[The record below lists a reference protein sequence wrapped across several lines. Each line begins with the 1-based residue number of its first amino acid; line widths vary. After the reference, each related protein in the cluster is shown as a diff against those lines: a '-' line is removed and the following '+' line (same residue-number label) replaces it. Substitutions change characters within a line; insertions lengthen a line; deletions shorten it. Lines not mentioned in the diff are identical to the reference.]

1 MAIFWQFNKAGF
13 ESLPLEVLSIYPDGF
28 TRHKV
33 ADWNCRNFIRVEN
46 EIETY
51 LPTSNKSRSLAT
63 KFSMFTSVLVFWVIL
78 VNIGYDV
85 HNNTFDWGKG
95 VLMLGILLFVGLAI
109 GRFTV
114 TLMAKPL
121 QNLAAGM
128 KKAQLGQLEKIQVSR
143 TGDEIQFV
151 GEVFNET
158 IQALKERDRQ
168 IAEHREMLEARI
180 QQRTDA
186 LREAMER
193 ALAASQAKSEFLAN
207 MSHELR
213 TPMNGIL
220 GMLDVVLESS
230 LSGEQ
235 REELETAQR
244 CAHSLL
250 ALLNDILDLSKI
262 ESGKMGLE
270 RIPFQLKAV
279 VNEAIKTH
287 QVRARQK
294 RIELMAEVAPEV
306 ADTVYGDP
314 MRLRQVIGNLL
325 SNAIKFTESGHV
337 RVILRT
343 ATDGKEGRTEF
354 DLIVEDTGVGIPTD
368 KLDKI
373 FDKFTQADGSITRR
387 FGGTGLGL
395 TITRRLVEMFGGR
408 IWVES
413 SEGQGS
419 KFFVR
424 IPLEVAQKSKRTV
437 VETKDSGPERVSL
450 DGRKPQILLVEDNA
464 VNQKVVLAILSKRG
478 FHVDIA
484 ANGLEALSALQKGKY
499 DLVLMDVQM
508 PYMDGIEATRK
519 IRSELRLTELPIIA
533 MTAHAMTGDRERCI
547 EAGMNDYASKP
558 VNPATLV
565 HTIMRYLDASA
576 EAAPAKAETVKAA
589 TTVNEPQAIPEVAPL
604 QAIDRGLAARLTD
617 NDTNLFEG
625 MLLLFLQMAPER
637 LEKIQTAVAR
647 NDRAA
652 LEREVRKIRSAA
664 ERIAAVSVA
673 ESAMRLM
680 DAVES
685 RQQEDIQQSLMAL
698 ETQILRLSRH
708 SSDSAKPTEQDAQQ
722 LRAS

>member
-1 MAIFWQFNKAGF
+1 
-13 ESLPLEVLSIYPDGF
+13 
-28 TRHKV
+28 
-33 ADWNCRNFIRVEN
+33 
-46 EIETY
+46 
-51 LPTSNKSRSLAT
+51 
-63 KFSMFTSVLVFWVIL
+63 MFTSLLVGWVIL

-85 HNNTFDWGKG
+85 QNDTFDWGKG
-95 VLMLGILLFVGLAI
+95 FLMVGILLFVALAI
-109 GRFTV
+109 ARFTG

-128 KKAQLGQLEKIQVSR
+128 KKAQMGQLEKIQVSR

-158 IQALKERDRQ
+158 IQALKERDLQ

-180 QQRTDA
+180 QQRTEA

-230 LSGEQ
+230 LTGEQ

-270 RIPFQLKAV
+270 RIPFQLKSV
-279 VNEAIKTH
+279 VYESIKTH
-287 QVRARQK
+287 QARARQK
-294 RIELMAEVAPEV
+294 RVELV
-306 ADTVYGDP
+306 ADISPDVAETVYGDP
-314 MRLRQVIGNLL
+314 MRLRQVLGNLL
-325 SNAIKFTESGHV
+325 SNAIKFTEAGFV
-337 RVILRT
+337 KVNLRRV
-343 ATDGKEGRTEF
+343 A
-354 DLIVEDTGVGIPTD
+354 DLKDSRNEYELVVEDSGVGIPVD
-368 KLDKI
+368 KLEKI

-387 FGGTGLGL
+387 YGGTGLGL

-413 SEGQGS
+413 VEGQGS
-419 KFFVR
+419 QFYVR
-424 IPLEVAQKSKRTV
+424 IPLEAAVKPKRNASESKA
-437 VETKDSGPERVSL
+437 SGLAPVSF
-450 DGRKPQILLVEDNA
+450 DGRAPRILLVEDNA

-478 FHVDIA
+478 FEVEIA
-484 ANGLEALSALQKGKY
+484 SNGLEALTALQKAAF

-519 IRSELRLTELPIIA
+519 IREELRLVKLPIIA

-547 EAGMNDYASKP
+547 AAGMNDYASKP
-558 VNPATLV
+558 VNPSTLV
-565 HTIMRYLDASA
+565 GTIVRHLEAVQEAGPAPVSTPPVPA
-576 EAAPAKAETVKAA
+576 E
-589 TTVNEPQAIPEVAPL
+589 EPQAAIPAMDT
-604 QAIDRGLAARLTD
+604 IDRTLAARLTD
-617 NDTNLFEG
+617 NDSNLFEG

-637 LEKIQTAVAR
+637 IEKIQTAVAR
-647 NDRAA
+647 QDRPVID
-652 LEREVRKIRSAA
+652 RELRKIRSAA

-673 ESAMRLM
+673 ESADRLM
-680 DAVES
+680 AAVES
-685 RQQEDIQQSLMAL
+685 HEQGDIQHSLLAL
-698 ETQILRLSRH
+698 ESQILRLSRH
-708 SSDSAKPTEQDAQQ
+708 ANDSATPGVNSSLK
-722 LRAS
+722 AS

>member
-1 MAIFWQFNKAGF
+1 
-13 ESLPLEVLSIYPDGF
+13 
-28 TRHKV
+28 
-33 ADWNCRNFIRVEN
+33 
-46 EIETY
+46 
-51 LPTSNKSRSLAT
+51 
-63 KFSMFTSVLVFWVIL
+63 MFTSVLVGWIVL
-78 VNIGYDV
+78 VVIGYDV
-85 HNNTFDWGKG
+85 HHNMFDPGKG
-95 VLMLGILLFVGLAI
+95 VLMFAILLLVALAI

-121 QNLAAGM
+121 ENLAAGM
-128 KKAQLGQLEKIQVSR
+128 KRVQNGRLEKINVSR

-158 IQALKERDRQ
+158 IHALKERDRQ
-168 IAEHREMLEARI
+168 IEDHREMLEARI

-262 ESGKMGLE
+262 ESGKMALE
-270 RIPFQLKAV
+270 RIPFQLKSV
-279 VNEAIKTH
+279 VNESIKTH
-287 QVRARQK
+287 QARARQK
-294 RIELMAEVAPEV
+294 RIELTAEVGPEV

-337 RVILRT
+337 KVYLRMVGGT
-343 ATDGKEGRTEF
+343 KDGKLEF
-354 DLIVEDTGVGIPTD
+354 DLSVEDTGVGIPPD
-368 KLDKI
+368 KLEKI

-413 SEGQGS
+413 VEGKGS

-424 IPLEVAQKSKRTV
+424 LNLEVATKSKH
-437 VETKDSGPERVSL
+437 VEADAKSNGRERVSL
-450 DGRKPQILLVEDNA
+450 DGRSPQILLVEDNA

-478 FHVDIA
+478 FHVDVA
-484 ANGLEALSALQKGKY
+484 SNGLEALAAAQNGVF

-519 IRSELRLTELPIIA
+519 IREELGLRKLPIIA

-547 EAGMNDYASKP
+547 AAGMNDYVSKP
-558 VNPATLV
+558 VNPTTLV
-565 HTIMRYLDASA
+565 HTIMRYIDAALEPVVVAAPGIAPATVGRSPADTGA
-576 EAAPAKAETVKAA
+576 EAAL
-589 TTVNEPQAIPEVAPL
+589 IPEVAPL
-604 QAIDRGLAARLTD
+604 QTIDRSLAARLTD
-617 NDTNLFEG
+617 NDSGLFQG

-637 LEKIQTAVAR
+637 IEKIQRAVSR
-647 NDRAA
+647 DDRPAV
-652 LEREVRKIRSAA
+652 EREVRKIRSAA

-680 DAVES
+680 DAVQAA
-685 RQQEDIQQSLMAL
+685 RQEEVQQSLLAL
-698 ETQILRLSRH
+698 EMQIQRLSRH
-708 SSDSAKPTEQDAQQ
+708 ADENPDQSVSLELK
-722 LRAS
+722 AS

>member
-1 MAIFWQFNKAGF
+1 
-13 ESLPLEVLSIYPDGF
+13 
-28 TRHKV
+28 
-33 ADWNCRNFIRVEN
+33 
-46 EIETY
+46 
-51 LPTSNKSRSLAT
+51 
-63 KFSMFTSVLVFWVIL
+63 MFTSVLVFWVIL

-95 VLMLGILLFVGLAI
+95 VLMLAILLLVGLAI

-270 RIPFQLKAV
+270 RIPFQLKSV

-294 RIELMAEVAPEV
+294 RIELVAEVAPEV

-354 DLIVEDTGVGIPTD
+354 DLIVEDTGVGIPVD

-413 SEGQGS
+413 NEGSGS

-424 IPLEVAQKSKRTV
+424 IPLEVAQKSKRAV
-437 VETKDSGPERVSL
+437 VETKDNGPERVSL
-450 DGRKPQILLVEDNA
+450 DGRTPEILLVEDNA

-519 IRSELRLTELPIIA
+519 IRSELRLTDLPIIA
-533 MTAHAMTGDRERCI
+533 MTAHAMTGDRERCLD
-547 EAGMNDYASKP
+547 AGMNDYASKP

-576 EAAPAKAETVKAA
+576 EAAPVKPEPVEAPLTASEAKP
-589 TTVNEPQAIPEVAPL
+589 NPEVAPL
-604 QAIDRGLAARLTD
+604 QAIDRNLAARLTD

-652 LEREVRKIRSAA
+652 LDREVRKMRSAA

-708 SSDSAKPTEQDAQQ
+708 SSDSAKPAEAPELDSKQ

>member
-1 MAIFWQFNKAGF
+1 
-13 ESLPLEVLSIYPDGF
+13 
-28 TRHKV
+28 
-33 ADWNCRNFIRVEN
+33 
-46 EIETY
+46 
-51 LPTSNKSRSLAT
+51 
-63 KFSMFTSVLVFWVIL
+63 MFTSVLVGWIVL
-78 VNIGYDV
+78 VVIGYDV
-85 HNNTFDWGKG
+85 HHNMFDLGKG
-95 VLMLGILLFVGLAI
+95 VLMFAILMLVALAI

-121 QNLAAGM
+121 ENLAAGM
-128 KKAQLGQLEKIQVSR
+128 KRVQNGRLEKINVSR

-168 IAEHREMLEARI
+168 IEEHREMLEARI

-270 RIPFQLKAV
+270 KIPFQLKVV

-287 QVRARQK
+287 QARARQK
-294 RIELMAEVAPEV
+294 RVELTADVSPDL

-314 MRLRQVIGNLL
+314 MRLRQVVGNLL
-325 SNAIKFTESGHV
+325 SNAIKFTENGYV
-337 RVILRT
+337 KLYLRT
-343 ATDGKEGRTEF
+343 AGDAKEGKAEF
-354 DLIVEDTGVGIPTD
+354 DLVVEDTGVGIPAD

-413 SEGQGS
+413 VEGKGS
-419 KFFVR
+419 KFTVR
-424 IPLEVAQKSKRTV
+424 LQLEVAQKSKH
-437 VETKDSGPERVSL
+437 VELDQKVSGGERVSL
-450 DGRKPQILLVEDNA
+450 DGRSPQILLVEDNA

-478 FHVDIA
+478 FHVEVA
-484 ANGLEALSALQKGKY
+484 ANGLEALSAVQKSVF

-519 IRSELRLTELPIIA
+519 IREELSLRKLPIIA

-547 EAGMNDYASKP
+547 NAGMNDYVSKP
-558 VNPATLV
+558 VNPTTLV
-565 HTIMRYLDASA
+565 HTIMKYIDAALEPVVVPA
-576 EAAPAKAETVKAA
+576 EIPVVALAAGTP
-589 TTVNEPQAIPEVAPL
+589 AIPEIAPL

-617 NDTNLFEG
+617 NDTGLFQG

-647 NDRAA
+647 GDRSVV
-652 LEREVRKIRSAA
+652 EREVRKIRSAA

-680 DAVES
+680 DAVLAS
-685 RQQEDIQQSLMAL
+685 RQEDVQQSLLAL
-698 ETQILRLSRH
+698 EMQIQRLSRH
-708 SSDSAKPTEQDAQQ
+708 AGENPETVLAVET
-722 LRAS
+722 ASPRELKAS

>member
-1 MAIFWQFNKAGF
+1 
-13 ESLPLEVLSIYPDGF
+13 
-28 TRHKV
+28 
-33 ADWNCRNFIRVEN
+33 
-46 EIETY
+46 
-51 LPTSNKSRSLAT
+51 
-63 KFSMFTSVLVFWVIL
+63 MFTSVLVLWVIL
-78 VNIGYDV
+78 VNIAYDI
-85 HNNTFDWGKG
+85 HYNTFDLGKG
-95 VLMLGILLFVGLAI
+95 VLMVAILLVVAVAI

-158 IQALKERDRQ
+158 IQALKERDLQ
-168 IAEHREMLEARI
+168 IEEHREMLEARI

-250 ALLNDILDLSKI
+250 SLLNDILDLSKI

-270 RIPFQLKAV
+270 KIPFQLKSV

-287 QVRARQK
+287 QARARQK
-294 RIELMAEVAPEV
+294 RVELVAEVSPDV

-314 MRLRQVIGNLL
+314 MRLRQVLGNLL
-325 SNAIKFTESGHV
+325 SNAIKFTESGQV
-337 RVILRT
+337 RVFLRN
-343 ATDGKEGRTEF
+343 AADPREGRSEF
-354 DLIVEDTGVGIPTD
+354 ELVVEDTGVGIPAD
-368 KLDKI
+368 KLEKI

-387 FGGTGLGL
+387 YGGTGLGL
-395 TITRRLVEMFGGR
+395 TITRRLVEMFGGK

-413 SEGQGS
+413 TEGQGS

-424 IPLEVAQKSKRTV
+424 LPLEVALKPKRATAAV
-437 VETKDSGPERVSL
+437 KNSGNEKISL
-450 DGRKPQILLVEDNA
+450 DGRSPQILLVEDNA

-478 FHVDIA
+478 FHVEIA
-484 ANGLEALSALQKGKY
+484 ANGLEALSALQKNVF

-519 IRSELRLTELPIIA
+519 IREELGLRDLPIIA

-547 EAGMNDYASKP
+547 QAGMNDYASKP
-558 VNPATLV
+558 VNPTTLV
-565 HTIMRYLDASA
+565 HTIMRYLDASVDQPSV
-576 EAAPAKAETVKAA
+576 EVAA
-589 TTVNEPQAIPEVAPL
+589 TAAIPGVAPL
-604 QAIDRGLAARLTD
+604 QAIDHGLAARLTD
-617 NDTNLFEG
+617 NDNSLFQG

-637 LEKIQTAVAR
+637 IEKIQTAIAR
-647 NDRAA
+647 NDDSAI
-652 LEREVRKIRSAA
+652 EREVRKIRSAA

-680 DAVES
+680 EAFQEH
-685 RQQEDIQQSLMAL
+685 RQEDMQSSLIAL
-698 ETQILRLSRH
+698 ESQILRLSRH
-708 SSDSAKPTEQDAQQ
+708 SSDSANTAAADQNAKQ
-722 LRAS
+722 LKAS

>member
-1 MAIFWQFNKAGF
+1 
-13 ESLPLEVLSIYPDGF
+13 
-28 TRHKV
+28 
-33 ADWNCRNFIRVEN
+33 
-46 EIETY
+46 
-51 LPTSNKSRSLAT
+51 
-63 KFSMFTSVLVFWVIL
+63 MFTSVLVLWVIL

-85 HNNTFDWGKG
+85 HNNMFDWGKG
-95 VLMLGILLFVGLAI
+95 ALMFGILLLVAIAI
-109 GRFTV
+109 GRFTA
-114 TLMAKPL
+114 TIMAKPL

-128 KKAQLGQLEKIQVSR
+128 KKAQMGKLEKILVSR

-168 IAEHREMLEARI
+168 IEEHREMLEARI

-230 LSGEQ
+230 LTGDQ

-270 RIPFQLKAV
+270 KIPFQLKSV

-287 QVRARQK
+287 QARARQK
-294 RIELMAEVAPEV
+294 RVDLVADVAPDV

-314 MRLRQVIGNLL
+314 MRLRQILGNLL
-325 SNAIKFTESGHV
+325 SNAIKFTEAGHV
-337 RVILRT
+337 RVHLRV
-343 ATDGKEGRTEF
+343 ATDAREGRTEY
-354 DLIVEDTGVGIPTD
+354 DLVVEDTGVGIPAD
-368 KLDKI
+368 KIEKI

-387 FGGTGLGL
+387 YGGTGLGL

-413 SEGQGS
+413 IEGQGS
-419 KFFVR
+419 KFSVR
-424 IPLEVAQKSKRTV
+424 IPLETAAKPKRNTA
-437 VETKDSGPERVSL
+437 EHQDSATGPVSV
-450 DGRKPQILLVEDNA
+450 DGRTPQILLVEDNA

-478 FHVDIA
+478 FNVEVA
-484 ANGLEALSALQKGKY
+484 ANGLEALAALQRATF

-519 IRSELRLTELPIIA
+519 IREDLRLTELPIIA

-547 EAGMNDYASKP
+547 TAGMNDYASKP
-558 VNPATLV
+558 VNPTTLV
-565 HTIMRYLDASA
+565 HTIMRYLDA
-576 EAAPAKAETVKAA
+576 APAKSEEVKPEEVKTEA
-589 TTVNEPQAIPEVAPL
+589 PSIPEVAPL
-604 QAIDRGLAARLTD
+604 QTIDRGLAARLTD
-617 NDTNLFEG
+617 NDSNLFEG

-647 NDRAA
+647 EDRVAI
-652 LEREVRKIRSAA
+652 EREVRKIRGAA

-680 DAVES
+680 EAIET
-685 RQQEDIQQSLMAL
+685 RQQETIQQSLIAL
-698 ETQILRLSRH
+698 ETQIVRLSRH
-708 SSDSAKPTEQDAQQ
+708 SADAAKPVAAEPVPATESQ
-722 LRAS
+722 LKAS

>member
-1 MAIFWQFNKAGF
+1 
-13 ESLPLEVLSIYPDGF
+13 
-28 TRHKV
+28 
-33 ADWNCRNFIRVEN
+33 
-46 EIETY
+46 
-51 LPTSNKSRSLAT
+51 
-63 KFSMFTSVLVFWVIL
+63 MFTSVLVFWVIL

-85 HNNTFDWGKG
+85 HNNTFDLGKG

-270 RIPFQLKAV
+270 RIPFQLKSV

-424 IPLEVAQKSKRTV
+424 IPFEVAQKSKRAV
-437 VETKDSGPERVSL
+437 VETKDSGPGRVSL

-533 MTAHAMTGDRERCI
+533 MTAHAMTGDRERCL

-576 EAAPAKAETVKAA
+576 EAAPAKPETVEAA
-589 TTVNEPQAIPEVAPL
+589 TTVNEPQEIPEVAPL

-708 SSDSAKPTEQDAQQ
+708 SSDSAKPADQDTQQ